1 MAKSGTSKAA
11 AATRRRLFVEAYL
24 TNGHNATQAAISAG
38 YSAKTAGSQGQ
49 RLLKDVDISGALA
62 AQAEKVARV
71 VGLETERTLQEVAWI
86 AHGDPGEI
94 YDENNQLLPI
104 KQMPLYVRA
113 TIAGIDHDKDT
124 GRVIRIRFWDKNAA
138 LEKAM
143 KHHGLYDRD
152 NRQKSENLMIQVNLV
167 GPPAEDGPR
176 VIGGRGRTDGRGN
189 GRRW

>member
-11 AATRRRLFVEAYL
+11 AATRRRLFIEAYL
-24 TNGHNATQAAISAG
+24 ANGHNATQGAISAG

-49 RLLKDVDISGALA
+49 RLLKDVNISGALA
-62 AQAEKVARV
+62 VRAEKVARV
-71 VGLETERTLQEVAWI
+71 VGLETKRTLQEVAWI

-143 KHHGLYDRD
+143 KHFGLYDRD
-152 NRQKSENLMIQVNLV
+152 NRQKSEYLMIQVNLV
-167 GPPAEDGPR
+167 GPPAEDRPR
-176 VIGGRGRTDGRGN
+176 VIEGRGRTDSRGN
-189 GRRW
+189 WRRW